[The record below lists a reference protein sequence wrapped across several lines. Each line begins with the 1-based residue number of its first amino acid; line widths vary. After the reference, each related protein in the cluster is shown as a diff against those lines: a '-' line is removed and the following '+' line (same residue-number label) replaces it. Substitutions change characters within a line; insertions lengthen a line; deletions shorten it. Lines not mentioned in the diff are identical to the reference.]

1 VSSGKRGPRC
11 AGSRC
16 RRTQTNDPRESHTCS
31 EQPRRAKTVVVF
43 VDFDVSR
50 DPKACR
56 VGQKLIGLRQFEEAR
71 PAEWKVHIAHR
82 LERHAH
88 EQFQRCPVWLD
99 ESITAG

>member
-1 VSSGKRGPRC
+1 MR
-11 AGSRC
+11 
-16 RRTQTNDPRESHTCS
+16 

-56 VGQKLIGLRQFEEAR
+56 VGQKLIGLRQFEKAR
-71 PAEWKVHIAHR
+71 PAEWKVHVAHR

-99 ESITAG
+99 ERLQGDVGRNIVGLKDARKSQPDGERTSEPTHQ